1 MRAFILKTLR
11 SAAVVAIVMIGFLLW
26 AHRASLFVVQDLSVE
41 GVSHV
46 APEEVLS
53 LTHIKA
59 GSNQLRIDLKK
70 EASRLVSHP
79 LVAEAE
85 VARAGFKGVTLRVK
99 EELPASVIGEKSRF
113 GLSLEG
119 RVLPFELCDGCSPLP
134 ALSIP
139 LRSPTPLEKLREPLA
154 LYTLNFYRE
163 FLNVS
168 PLWAKRVSRIAL
180 SEGGDLLVSLE
191 PREVNINFG
200 KGLFADKIHRLTFIL
215 EENRYCLEGMESIDL
230 RVPDHVFVFP
240 RGG

>member
-1 MRAFILKTLR
+1 VRALISKTLR
-11 SAAVVAIVMIGFLLW
+11 SAAVVAIVVLGFLIW
-26 AHRASLFVVQDLSVE
+26 ARQSSLFVVQDLSLE

-59 GSNQLRIDLKK
+59 GSNQLRIDLKE

-85 VARAGFKGVTLRVK
+85 VRRTGFKGVTLRVK
-99 EELPASVIGEKSRF
+99 EELPVSVIGEKRRF

-119 RVLPFELCDGCSPLP
+119 RVLPFELCEGCSSLP

-139 LRSPTPLEKLREPLA
+139 LGSATPLQKLREPLA

-163 FLNVS
+163 FLKVS
-168 PLWAKRVSRIAL
+168 PLWAKRVSKIAL
-180 SEGGDLLVSLE
+180 LEGGDLLVSLE
-191 PREVNINFG
+191 PREVKVNFG
-200 KGLFADKIHRLTFIL
+200 KGSFCEKIHRLTFIL
-215 EENRYCLEGMESIDL
+215 EENRYCLEGIKSIDL
-230 RVPDHVFVFP
+230 RVPDQVFVFP